1 MNVIDKFAMNRVQKI
16 ANKAEERKIISSD
29 SPLEF
34 VEFFRGLNLN
44 SGGDNLSECTYLT
57 CIKTL
62 YETLGKL
69 NFDVLRDKDGGTI
82 KDKEHEL
89 YNILR
94 YRPNPHMTP
103 TTFKQIM
110 EFNRNHYGNAY
121 AYIKRHQGSGKLEA
135 LIPLNPRNIK
145 ILVDDNGALGHGES
159 LYYEVK
165 GKSGNSQLIHEKDML
180 HFKFSLVDETGLA
193 GRSVQEVLAQTMGG
207 AKASQ
212 AFLNNLYEKGLTA
225 SAVVEYAGD
234 MSDEKITRLR
244 ERLEKFSSGIDNAG
258 RILPL
263 PSGSKLHT
271 IDLKLTDSQFFEL
284 RKYSA
289 LQIASVFGVKPTQ
302 LNDFEKSSY
311 ATSEAQNLSFYVD
324 TILAILRQYEEEM
337 AYKLISRKDLEV
349 GYHIKAN
356 VSSMLRADL
365 KTQAEI
371 LGIYVNNGIMT
382 PNEARDKLDLIKQ
395 ENADLLIAN
404 GNYIPLSMV
413 GKQYEK

>member
-16 ANKAEERKIISSD
+16 ANRAEDRQIISSNT
-29 SPLEF
+29 PLEF
-34 VEFFRGLNLN
+34 VEFFKGLNYG
-44 SGGDNLSECTYLT
+44 SDNLSECTYLT
-57 CIKTL
+57 CLKTL

-69 NFDVLRDKDGGTI
+69 NFDILKDNEGGTL
-82 KDKEHEL
+82 KVKEHEL
-89 YNILR
+89 YNILK

-121 AYIKRHQGSGKLEA
+121 AFIKRHHESGRLEA

-145 ILVDDNGALGHGES
+145 ILVDNNGALGHGDS
-159 LYYEVK
+159 LYYQVR
-165 GKSGNSQLIHEKDML
+165 GKNGDSQLIHESDML
-180 HFKFSLVDETGLA
+180 HFKFSLVNETGLA

-234 MSDEKITRLR
+234 MSDEKITTLR
-244 ERLEKFSSGIDNAG
+244 DRLEKFSSGTDNAG

-324 TILAILRQYEEEM
+324 TILAILKQYEEEM
-337 AYKLISRKDLEV
+337 AYKLISQKDLMA

-371 LGIYVNNGIMT
+371 LGLYVNNGIMT
-382 PNEARDKLDLIKQ
+382 PNEARDKLDLIKK
-395 ENADLLIAN
+395 ENADLLMAN

-413 GKQYEK
+413 GKQYDK